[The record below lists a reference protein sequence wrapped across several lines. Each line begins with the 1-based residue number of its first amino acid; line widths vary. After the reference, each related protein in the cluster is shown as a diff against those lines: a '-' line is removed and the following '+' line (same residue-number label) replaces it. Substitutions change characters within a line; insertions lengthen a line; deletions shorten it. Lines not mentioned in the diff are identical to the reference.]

1 MQILKIYTEK
11 VRSSYKKIRENPRKS
26 MCQKKQNNKHMQ
38 IDFRIL
44 VNFNTVSILENIK
57 RIDNKI

>member
-11 VRSSYKKIRENPRKS
+11 VRSSYKKIRENLRKS
-26 MCQKKQNNKHMQ
+26 ACQKKQNNKHMQ

-44 VNFNTVSILENIK
+44 VNFNAV
-57 RIDNKI
+57 

>member
-1 MQILKIYTEK
+1 
-11 VRSSYKKIRENPRKS
+11 

-44 VNFNTVSILENIK
+44 VNFNAVQILEDIK
-57 RIDNKI
+57 RIVNKI